1 MRWLQSLRYEEGF
14 TIQEILVVLIV
25 SSLLVSFGLSLFQFA
40 GKLVSKWKK
49 KTEVHSLMNSVTQR
63 IALDVQKSKS
73 VSEVNDSS
81 LVLEY
86 GIGKQV
92 VFRFNSAG
100 AWRNDVQIGHVLQGQ
115 LLSRLTMNSRG
126 MVDARIG
133 LTVTGANPSVHV
145 SAPWSSRQQFSKSRK
160 GWNAASN
167 RH

>member
-1 MRWLQSLRYEEGF
+1 MKWLQSIYREEGF

-25 SSLLVSFGLSLFQFA
+25 SSLLVSFGLSLFQFT

-49 KTEVHSLMNSVTQR
+49 KTEVHSLLNSIAQR
-63 IALDVQKSKS
+63 IALDVQKSNS
-73 VSEVNDSS
+73 VSVITDSS

-92 VFRFNSAG
+92 VFRFNPAG
-100 AWRNDVQIGHVLQGQ
+100 AWRNDVQIGHILQGQ
-115 LLSRLTMNSRG
+115 FLFRLTIDSAAT
-126 MVDARIG
+126 VDARIG
-133 LTVTGANPSVHV
+133 LAVIEANAAVHV
-145 SAPWSSRQQFSKSRK
+145 SPPWGSRQRFSESRK